1 MTKRAKIAFCIV
13 ILYSIN
19 SFASSKTVI
28 NADSLSSNKLKSKI
42 SARGNVQ
49 LTRDNYKVYADEV
62 LYDNKE
68 NKIYL
73 KNKTKLIDTENNN
86 IFADEGVITDDMMYG
101 EFKNAGIILSNGI
114 SIVSPNITK
123 ENDDRYL
130 IGKSHYYF
138 CPNKNLDID
147 MPYEDIVKE
156 IKENKKQIF
165 TMSSKK
171 SVIDKSK
178 NKIYLNHVFINFFNI
193 PIFYIPYI
201 STSRPFNDGKIT
213 GISSPSFSKDSDYGY
228 SISLPYYFYGKS
240 LNYKLDATFFQYGN
254 ILLENK
260 LIFNNKNIKLSTTF
274 NYAFDNNLSKDFL
287 NDNNI
292 SEANEGKYNISRFY
306 YNIMSEGFIDKN
318 LFFNTNI
325 NVVNDIYFL
334 RDYYNNYD
342 KFLKSNFDI
351 TKIYDNSYITF
362 NNVAFQEIREKQYL
376 IDFEEIYYVPS
387 LEFYYDKNIYDNNG
401 LINTSVLTN
410 IKNIF
415 NNDNNAFTNFYF
427 GPKLSYSFLDNY
439 SNYFELNTSLNIDTY
454 NFFNKKNINY
464 KDEYR
469 INPEIELKTILPFY
483 YKNFSIKAKI
493 QYFWS
498 DYNDVNIMNLDTY
511 DSEITINNLFSNNRY
526 NGYNIIEKGNRI
538 NYGLESDLTTKYGY
552 FNFTIGQGYRDDIN
566 NEYKILN
573 FDDNLSNIL
582 TGIYYKNDILLIH
595 YLGNINKTNYNLDRT
610 EILLESYYKTFTFS
624 GSYVKLLNYY
634 DNNYKNNKYT
644 KEEQLN
650 FYLKYNFNRY
660 IFTTLNVNT
669 NIEKRKITLID
680 WILGYEDECFK
691 IEGSFR
697 KSGYIDSANDDSI
710 SFNLNLR
717 LKAN

>member
-1 MTKRAKIAFCIV
+1 MFF
-13 ILYSIN
+13 YSIN
-19 SFASSKTVI
+19 SFAGSKTVI

-260 LIFNNKNIKLSTTF
+260 LVFNNKNIKLSTTF

-287 NDNNI
+287 NDNNV
-292 SEANEGKYNISRFY
+292 SEINEGKYNVSRFY
-306 YNIMSEGFIDKN
+306 YNLISEGFINKN

-325 NVVNDIYFL
+325 NVVNDVYFL

-454 NFFNKKNINY
+454 NFFNKTNTKY

-483 YKNFSIKAKI
+483 YKDFSVKAKI

-498 DYNDVNIMNLDTY
+498 DYNDVNIMNLDT
-511 DSEITINNLFSNNRY
+511 DNSEVTINNLFSSNRY
-526 NGYNIIEKGNRI
+526 NGYNVIEKGNRI
-538 NYGLESDLTTKYGY
+538 NYGIESDLTTKYGY
-552 FNFTIGQGYRDDIN
+552 FNFTIGQGYKDYIDK
-566 NEYKILN
+566 EYKILN
-573 FDDNLSNIL
+573 FEDNLSNIL
-582 TGIYYKNDILLIH
+582 TGIYYKNDMLLIH
-595 YLGNINKTNYNLDRT
+595 YLGNINKTNYNIDRS
-610 EILLESYYKTFTFS
+610 EILLESHYKTLTFS
-624 GSYVKLLNYY
+624 GSYVNLLRYY
-634 DNNYKNNKYT
+634 DEYSYT

-650 FYLKYNFNRY
+650 FNLQYNFNKY
-660 IFTTLNVNT
+660 IFSKLTLNS
-669 NIEKRKITLID
+669 NIKYKKITLID
-680 WILGYEDECFK
+680 WILGYEDECFR

>member
-193 PIFYIPYI
+193 PIFYIPHI

-573 FDDNLSNIL
+573 
-582 TGIYYKNDILLIH
+582 
-595 YLGNINKTNYNLDRT
+595 
-610 EILLESYYKTFTFS
+610 
-624 GSYVKLLNYY
+624 
-634 DNNYKNNKYT
+634 
-644 KEEQLN
+644 
-650 FYLKYNFNRY
+650 
-660 IFTTLNVNT
+660 
-669 NIEKRKITLID
+669 
-680 WILGYEDECFK
+680 
-691 IEGSFR
+691 
-697 KSGYIDSANDDSI
+697 
-710 SFNLNLR
+710 
-717 LKAN
+717 

>member
-1 MTKRAKIAFCIV
+1 MFF
-13 ILYSIN
+13 YSIN
-19 SFASSKTVI
+19 SFAGSKTVI

-156 IKENKKQIF
+156 IKKNKKQIF

-260 LIFNNKNIKLSTTF
+260 LVFNNKNIKLSTTF

-287 NDNNI
+287 NDNNV
-292 SEANEGKYNISRFY
+292 SEINEGKYNVSRFY
-306 YNIMSEGFIDKN
+306 YNLISEGFINKN

-325 NVVNDIYFL
+325 NVVNDVYFL

-454 NFFNKKNINY
+454 NFFNKTNTKY

-483 YKNFSIKAKI
+483 YKDFSIKAKI

-498 DYNDVNIMNLDTY
+498 DYNDVNIMNLDT
-511 DSEITINNLFSNNRY
+511 DNSEVTINNLFSSNRY
-526 NGYNIIEKGNRI
+526 NGYNVIEKGNRI
-538 NYGLESDLTTKYGY
+538 NYGIESDLTTKYGY
-552 FNFTIGQGYRDDIN
+552 FNFTIGQGYKDYIDK
-566 NEYKILN
+566 EYKILN
-573 FDDNLSNIL
+573 FEDNLSNIL
-582 TGIYYKNDILLIH
+582 TGIYYKNDMLLIH
-595 YLGNINKTNYNLDRT
+595 YLGNINKTNYNIDRS
-610 EILLESYYKTFTFS
+610 EILLESHYKTLTFS
-624 GSYVKLLNYY
+624 GSYVNLLRYY
-634 DNNYKNNKYT
+634 DEYSYT

-650 FYLKYNFNRY
+650 FNLQYNFNKY
-660 IFTTLNVNT
+660 IFSKLTLNS
-669 NIEKRKITLID
+669 NIKYKKITLID
-680 WILGYEDECFK
+680 WILGYEDECFR